1 MQTDADARA
10 GRLRETQTDSA
21 ERRLKASLA
30 APRLTQALPCP
41 RPRLM
46 AERRTDADGQWY
58 TREQFEEWYQADL
71 AYHWDRAVLP
81 PWPFEAAQRRL
92 IENLNQER
100 ASLEVPHDHGE
111 NPVPDPW
118 EAH

>member
-46 AERRTDADGQWY
+46 AERRKAAEFGGTPGNKDRRAGS
-58 TREQFEEWYQADL
+58 TSEEAF
-71 AYHWDRAVLP
+71 AP
-81 PWPFEAAQRRL
+81 PWRPR
-92 IENLNQER
+92 
-100 ASLEVPHDHGE
+100 
-111 NPVPDPW
+111 
-118 EAH
+118 